1 MLIKN
6 LQLFETI
13 LLATPC
19 GMFSQFILSF
29 DIGDISHYEGSF
41 SGVGEGSGVMPL
53 PRFLGLLMVEGH
65 GGNPQPSVLP
75 MRQKK

>member
-1 MLIKN
+1 MLLKN

-19 GMFSQFILSF
+19 GMLSQFILGF
-29 DIGDISHYEGSF
+29 DIGDISHYEGSI

-65 GGNPQPSVLP
+65 RDNPRPSARP